1 MQLLRSQLTPSDDGV
16 KLSHKSGEPELGLA
30 NIFCSTNICWK
41 YSLPPRRRGVNATKR
56 GVAPLVINLLLPLL
70 GVTSIVCWDL
80 GADIVTNSSSSL
92 KTFKANL
99 LIVNLIY
106 AHWRTRVR
114 GETLNYVRFAFG
126 WQQDKWLKIQFYR
139 KSRATKSFSWY
150 PRLKCPFYA

>member
-1 MQLLRSQLTPSDDGV
+1 MEIASIFLWSKRHAERGN
-16 KLSHKSGEPELGLA
+16 LSLD
-30 NIFCSTNICWK
+30 
-41 YSLPPRRRGVNATKR
+41 VNATKR

-70 GVTSIVCWDL
+70 GVTSVVCWEL
-80 GADIVTNSSSSL
+80 VADIVTNSSSSL

-126 WQQDKWLKIQFYR
+126 WQQDK
-139 KSRATKSFSWY
+139 
-150 PRLKCPFYA
+150 

>member
-30 NIFCSTNICWK
+30 NIFCSTAKIFVENIP
-41 YSLPPRRRGVNATKR
+41 YLRGGAGARRGVNATKR

-70 GVTSIVCWDL
+70 GVTSLVCWEL
-80 GADIVTNSSSSL
+80 AADIVTNSSSSL

-126 WQQDKWLKIQFYR
+126 WQQDK
-139 KSRATKSFSWY
+139 
-150 PRLKCPFYA
+150 